1 MLVRNRM
8 THEPITV
15 TEDTAVDKAL
25 EMMREADV
33 RRFPVLNKRGK
44 LVGMVAEKDLLYAS
58 PSPATS
64 LSIYEIAYLL
74 SKIKVGDVMTH
85 DVISVTA
92 DTPLEE
98 AARIMVDNEVS
109 GLPVLDEGKLVGIIT
124 ETDMFRIFLEMFGAR
139 ESGVRVSLLV
149 PEGKGVLAKITTRVA
164 DIGGNIVSLGT
175 LLGDDPSNRDI
186 TLRVNDVSEETL
198 VTALEGL
205 GLDIR
210 ILDVRFC
217 PLPTCE

>member
-1 MLVRNRM
+1 
-8 THEPITV
+8 
-15 TEDTAVDKAL
+15 
-25 EMMREADV
+25 
-33 RRFPVLNKRGK
+33 
-44 LVGMVAEKDLLYAS
+44 
-58 PSPATS
+58 
-64 LSIYEIAYLL
+64 
-74 SKIKVGDVMTH
+74 
-85 DVISVTA
+85 
-92 DTPLEE
+92 
-98 AARIMVDNEVS
+98 
-109 GLPVLDEGKLVGIIT
+109 
-124 ETDMFRIFLEMFGAR
+124 MFRIFLEMFGAR

-149 PEGKGVLAKITTRVA
+149 PEGKGVLAKITTQVA

-186 TLRVNDVSEETL
+186 TLRVNDVSEEAL